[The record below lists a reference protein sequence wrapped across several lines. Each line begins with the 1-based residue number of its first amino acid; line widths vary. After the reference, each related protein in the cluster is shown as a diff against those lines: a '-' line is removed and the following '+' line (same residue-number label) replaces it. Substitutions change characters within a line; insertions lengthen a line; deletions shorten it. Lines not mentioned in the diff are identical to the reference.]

1 MPFITVHYSQP
12 VLYVDEWQVRY
23 GQLMKQQE
31 KMIRDMEASVSRRET
46 IAIRGEAQNKM
57 DKKRISRSD
66 FHRKK
71 QELRKKI
78 SETQQVRKCSR
89 AASAR
94 VARVCLVISCVRTRA
109 PRLHTCSIAQGTRFG
124 KIIVKQKSSG
134 KLGVQ
139 LN

>member
-12 VLYVDEWQVRY
+12 VLCVNEWQVRY

-78 SETQQVRKCSR
+78 SETQQVRKRSR

-94 VARVCLVISCVRTRA
+94 VARVCLIISCVRTQA
-109 PRLHTCSIAQGTRFG
+109 LRLHTCSTAQGTRFG